1 MKTQRFF
8 PCSWCSHHIYFK
20 QILSLFGTVCFHNTL
35 VVPEK
40 PTIRILAQMESGRQ
54 AGLAKPVGEFLQ
66 YRLNIMPKTMKT
78 AVPNSLEVEKQSAS
92 QSPQQF
98 SEVVA
103 DGTHQSVDFIP
114 FISL

>member
-1 MKTQRFF
+1 
-8 PCSWCSHHIYFK
+8 
-20 QILSLFGTVCFHNTL
+20 
-35 VVPEK
+35 
-40 PTIRILAQMESGRQ
+40 MESGRQ

-66 YRLNIMPKTMKT
+66 YRVQVTPKTLNN
-78 AVPNSLEVEKQSAS
+78 ASPNSLEVEKQSAS